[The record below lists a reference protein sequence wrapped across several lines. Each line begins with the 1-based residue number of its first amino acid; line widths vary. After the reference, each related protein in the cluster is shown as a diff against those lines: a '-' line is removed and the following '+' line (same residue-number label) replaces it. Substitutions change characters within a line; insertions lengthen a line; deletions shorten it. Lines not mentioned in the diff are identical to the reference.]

1 MGDCSGI
8 TPESPGAG
16 SCKHGDVTEATATP
30 SRNLPNRST
39 NDRVVAGVCA
49 GLARAVGVDPPV
61 VRIAAIVLGITGT
74 GAVLYLLG
82 WAILPSGPTP
92 EPVEGDAPEV
102 RRGVGLALVVLGVV
116 LTQNAA
122 GAGLPGELVWPV
134 VVVGIGVGVVVWQ
147 VQPQLEATRSEAFRI
162 AAGIVV
168 VGAGITA
175 LIAGNLSFEVIR
187 SSILAT
193 SLVLGGVALIIGPW
207 IAVLMRERT
216 EERRR
221 RLHADA
227 RADMA
232 AHLHDSV
239 LQTFALIQRTD
250 DPKVIAQLAR
260 QQERELR
267 RWLYADSDDPAATTL
282 KNSVDRI
289 AGVVEDRFDV
299 SVEQVVVGD
308 VALDTTLEALMGA
321 MGEAVTNA
329 AKWSGCDQ
337 VSVYAEVE
345 DDGVRVFVRDTGAGF
360 DSDAVAE
367 DRLGVRESIVGRME
381 RVGGTV
387 DIRSARGE
395 GTEIEL
401 FAPLVGVVRRDT
413 V

>member
-1 MGDCSGI
+1 VCSCDDGVV
-8 TPESPGAG
+8 PETSDAPN
-16 SCKHGDVTEATATP
+16 
-30 SRNLPNRST
+30 RNLPNRST

-49 GLARAVGVDPPV
+49 GLARSVGVDPPV

-74 GAVLYLLG
+74 GAFLYLVG
-82 WAILPSGPTP
+82 WLLMPAGITA
-92 EPVEGDAPEV
+92 EPDDHDSPEV
-102 RRGVGLALVVLGVV
+102 RRGVGLGLIVLGVV
-116 LTQNAA
+116 LTQSAA
-122 GAGLPGELVWPV
+122 GLGFPGEVVWPV

-162 AAGIVV
+162 AAGIIV

-175 LIAGNLSFEVIR
+175 LIAGNVSFDVIR
-187 SSILAT
+187 SSVFAT
-193 SLVLGGVALIIGPW
+193 TLVLGGVALIVGPW

-250 DPKVIAQLAR
+250 DPRVIAQLAR

-282 KNSVDRI
+282 KNAVDRI
-289 AGVVEDRFDV
+289 AGIVEDRFDV
-299 SVEQVVVGD
+299 SVETVVVGD
-308 VALDTTLEALMGA
+308 IALDTTLEALMGA
-321 MGEAVTNA
+321 MGEAATNA
-329 AKWSGCDQ
+329 AKWSGCEQ
-337 VSVYAEVE
+337 VSVFAEVE

-360 DSDAVAE
+360 DPDAVAE

-387 DIRSARGE
+387 EIRSAKGD
-395 GTEIEL
+395 GTEVEL
-401 FAPLVGVVRRDT
+401 FAPLVGASRRDT

>member
-1 MGDCSGI
+1 V
-8 TPESPGAG
+8 PEASAV
-16 SCKHGDVTEATATP
+16 SN
-30 SRNLPNRST
+30 RNLPNRST

-74 GAVLYLLG
+74 GALLYLIG
-82 WAILPSGPTP
+82 WLILPPGITP
-92 EPVEGDAPEV
+92 EPEGADASEV
-102 RRGVGLALVVLGVV
+102 RRGLGLGLIVLGVV
-116 LTQNAA
+116 LTQDAL
-122 GAGLPGELVWPV
+122 GLGFPPEVVWPV
-134 VVVGIGVGVVVWQ
+134 VVVGLGVGVVVWQ
-147 VQPQLEATRSEAFRI
+147 VQPQLEATRTEAFRI
-162 AAGIVV
+162 AAGILV

-175 LIAGNLSFEVIR
+175 LIAGNVSFEVIR
-187 SSILAT
+187 SSLLAT
-193 SLVLGGVALIIGPW
+193 TLVLGGVALIVGPW
-207 IAVLMRERT
+207 MAVLMRERA

-250 DPKVIAQLAR
+250 DPKMIAQLAR

-267 RWLYADSDDPAATTL
+267 RWLYADSDDPAATTV
-282 KNSVDRI
+282 KNAVDRV

-299 SVEQVVVGD
+299 AVQTVVVGD

-321 MGEAVTNA
+321 MGEAATNA

-337 VSVYAEVE
+337 VSVFAEVE

-360 DSDAVAE
+360 DPEAVAE
-367 DRLGVRESIVGRME
+367 DRLGLRESIIGRME

-387 DIRSARGE
+387 DIRSSPGD
-395 GTEIEL
+395 GTEVEL
-401 FAPLVGVVRRDT
+401 FAPLVGAVRRDT

>member
-1 MGDCSGI
+1 
-8 TPESPGAG
+8 
-16 SCKHGDVTEATATP
+16 
-30 SRNLPNRST
+30 
-39 NDRVVAGVCA
+39 
-49 GLARAVGVDPPV
+49 V

-74 GAVLYLLG
+74 GAVLYALG
-82 WAILPSGPTP
+82 WLLLPSGPTP
-92 EPVEGDAPEV
+92 EPEASVAPEV
-102 RRGVGLALVVLGVV
+102 RRGVGLGLIVLGVV
-116 LTQNAA
+116 LSQNAL
-122 GAGLPGELVWPV
+122 GLGLPPEVVWPV

-147 VQPQLEATRSEAFRI
+147 VKPQLEATRSEAFRI
-162 AAGIVV
+162 AAGIIV

-175 LIAGNLSFEVIR
+175 LIAGNLSFEVVR
-187 SSILAT
+187 SSFLAT
-193 SLVLGGVALIIGPW
+193 TLVLGGVALIVGPW

-282 KNSVDRI
+282 KNAVDRI

-299 SVEQVVVGD
+299 SVETVVVGD
-308 VALDTTLEALMGA
+308 IALDTSLEALMGA
-321 MGEAVTNA
+321 MGEAATNA
-329 AKWSGCDQ
+329 AKWSGCEQ
-337 VSVYAEVE
+337 ISVFAEVE
-345 DDGVRVFVRDTGAGF
+345 DDGIRAFVRDTGAGF
-360 DSDAVAE
+360 DTDAVAE

-381 RVGGTV
+381 RVGGIV
-387 DIRSARGE
+387 EIRSALGD
-395 GTEIEL
+395 GTEVEL
-401 FAPLVGVVRRDT
+401 FVPLVGASRRDT

>member
-1 MGDCSGI
+1 MF
-8 TPESPGAG
+8 
-16 SCKHGDVTEATATP
+16 P
-30 SRNLPNRST
+30 SRNRRRSCDHGEVSEAPALPSQNLPRRST

-74 GAVLYLLG
+74 GGLLYLIG
-82 WAILPSGPTP
+82 WMVLPAGATP
-92 EPVEGDAPEV
+92 EPEEQDAPEV
-102 RRGVGLALVVLGVV
+102 RRGFGLALVVVGMV
-116 LTQNAA
+116 LTQHSL
-122 GAGLPGELVWPV
+122 GLGFPPAVVWPV
-134 VVVGIGVGVVVWQ
+134 VIVGIGVGVVVWQ
-147 VQPQLEATRSEAFRI
+147 VKPQLEATRSEAARI
-162 AAGIVV
+162 GAGIVV

-187 SSILAT
+187 SSLLAT
-193 SLVLGGVALIIGPW
+193 TLVLGGVALIIGPW

-239 LQTFALIQRTD
+239 LQTFALIQRTA
-250 DPKVIAQLAR
+250 DPVVIAQLAR

-282 KNSVDRI
+282 KNSVDRV
-289 AGVVEDRFDV
+289 AGVVESRFDV
-299 SVEQVVVGD
+299 SVETVVVGD
-308 VALDTTLEALMGA
+308 VALDAALEALMGA
-321 MGEAVTNA
+321 MGEAATNG

-345 DDGVRVFVRDTGAGF
+345 DDGVRVFVRDTGTGF
-360 DSDAVAE
+360 DPAAVAD
-367 DRLGVRESIVGRME
+367 DRLGVRESIIGRME
-381 RVGGTV
+381 RVGGSA
-387 DIRSARGE
+387 DIRSAPGG
-395 GTEIEL
+395 GTEVEL
-401 FAPLVGVVRRDT
+401 FAPLVGAARRDT

>member
-1 MGDCSGI
+1 V
-8 TPESPGAG
+8 PEASAV
-16 SCKHGDVTEATATP
+16 SN
-30 SRNLPNRST
+30 RNLPNRST

-74 GAVLYLLG
+74 GALLYLIG
-82 WAILPSGPTP
+82 WLILPPGVTP
-92 EPVEGDAPEV
+92 EPEGADASEV
-102 RRGVGLALVVLGVV
+102 RRGLGLGLIVLGVV
-116 LTQNAA
+116 LTQDAL
-122 GAGLPGELVWPV
+122 GLGFPPEVVWPV
-134 VVVGIGVGVVVWQ
+134 VVVGLGVGVVVWQ
-147 VQPQLEATRSEAFRI
+147 VQPQLEATRTEAFRI
-162 AAGIVV
+162 AAGILV

-175 LIAGNLSFEVIR
+175 LIAGNVSFEVIR
-187 SSILAT
+187 SSLLAT
-193 SLVLGGVALIIGPW
+193 TLVLGGVALIVGPW
-207 IAVLMRERT
+207 MAVLMRERA

-267 RWLYADSDDPAATTL
+267 RWLYADSDDPAATTV
-282 KNSVDRI
+282 KNAVDRV

-299 SVEQVVVGD
+299 AVQTVVVGD

-321 MGEAVTNA
+321 MGEAATNA

-337 VSVYAEVE
+337 VSVFAEVE

-360 DSDAVAE
+360 DPEAVAE
-367 DRLGVRESIVGRME
+367 DRLGLRESIIGRME

-387 DIRSARGE
+387 DIRSSPGD
-395 GTEIEL
+395 GTEVEL
-401 FAPLVGVVRRDT
+401 FAPLVGAVRRDT

>member
-1 MGDCSGI
+1 MVPSRNRGCSCDH
-8 TPESPGAG
+8 G
-16 SCKHGDVTEATATP
+16 SVTEAATAPT
-30 SRNLPNRST
+30 RNLPNRST

-74 GAVLYLLG
+74 GALLYLVG
-82 WAILPSGPTP
+82 WLLLPSGPT
-92 EPVEGDAPEV
+92 VERDGDAAPEL
-102 RRGVGLALVVLGVV
+102 RRGVGLGLIVLGVV
-116 LTQNAA
+116 LTQDAV
-122 GAGLPGELVWPV
+122 GLGLPPEVVWPV
-134 VVVGIGVGVVVWQ
+134 VVVGLGVGVVVWQ
-147 VQPQLEATRSEAFRI
+147 VQPQLGATRSEAVRI
-162 AAGIVV
+162 GAGIAV

-175 LIAGNLSFEVIR
+175 LIAGNLSFDVIR
-187 SSILAT
+187 SGLLAIT
-193 SLVLGGVALIIGPW
+193 LVLGGVALIVGPW

-250 DPKVIAQLAR
+250 DPKTIAHLAR

-282 KNSVDRI
+282 KNAVDRV
-289 AGVVEDRFDV
+289 AAMVEDRFDV
-299 SVEQVVVGD
+299 GVETVVVGD
-308 VALDTTLEALMGA
+308 IPLDTTLEALMGA
-321 MGEAVTNA
+321 VGEATTNA
-329 AKWSGCDQ
+329 AKWSGCEQ

-360 DSDAVAE
+360 EPDAVAE
-367 DRLGVRESIVGRME
+367 DRLGVRESVVGRME

-387 DIRSARGE
+387 EIRSTVGD
-395 GTEIEL
+395 GTEVEL
-401 FAPLVGVVRRDT
+401 FAPLVGPARRDT

>member
-1 MGDCSGI
+1 MVPSR
-8 TPESPGAG
+8 AG
-16 SCKHGDVTEATATP
+16 RRSCEHGDVSEASIVTN
-30 SRNLPNRST
+30 RNLPNRST
-39 NDRVVAGVCA
+39 NERVVAGVCA

-74 GAVLYLLG
+74 GALLYLVG
-82 WAILPSGPTP
+82 WLVMPSGVTP
-92 EPVEGDAPEV
+92 EPEGTDASEV
-102 RRGVGLALVVLGVV
+102 RRGLGLGLIVLGVV
-116 LTQNAA
+116 LTQDAL
-122 GAGLPGELVWPV
+122 GLGFPPEVVWPV
-134 VVVGIGVGVVVWQ
+134 VVVGLGVGVVVWQ
-147 VQPQLEATRSEAFRI
+147 VQPEFEATRTEAVRI
-162 AAGIVV
+162 AAGILV

-175 LIAGNLSFEVIR
+175 LIAGNVSFEVIR
-187 SSILAT
+187 SSLFAT
-193 SLVLGGVALIIGPW
+193 TLVLGGVALIVGPW
-207 IAVLMRERT
+207 MAVLVRERA

-267 RWLYADSDDPAATTL
+267 RWLYADSDDPAATTV
-282 KNSVDRI
+282 KNAVDRV

-299 SVEQVVVGD
+299 AVETVVVGD
-308 VALDTTLEALMGA
+308 IALDTTLEALMGA
-321 MGEAVTNA
+321 MGEAATNA

-337 VSVYAEVE
+337 VSVFAEVE
-345 DDGVRVFVRDTGAGF
+345 DEGVRVFVRDTGAGF
-360 DSDAVAE
+360 DPETVAE
-367 DRLGVRESIVGRME
+367 DRLGLRESIIGRME

-387 DIRSARGE
+387 DIRSSPGD
-395 GTEIEL
+395 GTEVEL
-401 FAPLVGVVRRDT
+401 FAPLVAVPRRDT

>member
-1 MGDCSGI
+1 VS
-8 TPESPGAG
+8 
-16 SCKHGDVTEATATP
+16 EASAPP

-39 NDRVVAGVCA
+39 DDRVVGGVCA

-74 GAVLYLLG
+74 GTLLYLIG
-82 WAILPSGPTP
+82 WMLLPSGPTP
-92 EPVEGDAPEV
+92 EPEGSEAPEV
-102 RRGVGLALVVLGVV
+102 RRGLGLGLIVLGVV
-116 LTQNAA
+116 LTQNAL
-122 GAGLPGELVWPV
+122 GLGLPAEVVWPV

-147 VQPQLEATRSEAFRI
+147 VQPQLEATRREAFRI
-162 AAGIVV
+162 AAGIIV

-175 LIAGNLSFEVIR
+175 LIAGSVSFEVVR
-187 SSILAT
+187 SSLLAT
-193 SLVLGGVALIIGPW
+193 TLVLGGVALIVGPW

-216 EERRR
+216 DERRR

-250 DPKVIAQLAR
+250 DPKVVAQLAR

-267 RWLYADSDDPAATTL
+267 RWLYADSDDPAATTV

-299 SVEQVVVGD
+299 SVETVVVGD
-308 VALDTTLEALMGA
+308 IALDTTLEALMGA
-321 MGEAVTNA
+321 MGEATTNA
-329 AKWSGCDQ
+329 AKWSGCSQ

-345 DDGVRVFVRDTGAGF
+345 DDGVRVFVRDTGSGF
-360 DSDAVAE
+360 DPDAVAE
-367 DRLGVRESIVGRME
+367 DRLGVRESIKGRME

-387 DIRSARGE
+387 EIRSAPGV
-395 GTEIEL
+395 GTEVEL
-401 FAPLVGVVRRDT
+401 FAPLVGATRRDT

>member
-1 MGDCSGI
+1 MVPSRSGRR
-8 TPESPGAG
+8 
-16 SCKHGDVTEATATP
+16 SCEHGDVPEASAV
-30 SRNLPNRST
+30 SNRNLPNRST

-74 GAVLYLLG
+74 GALLYLIG
-82 WAILPSGPTP
+82 WLILPPVVTP
-92 EPVEGDAPEV
+92 EPEGADASEV
-102 RRGVGLALVVLGVV
+102 RRGLGLGLIVLGVV
-116 LTQNAA
+116 LTQDAL
-122 GAGLPGELVWPV
+122 GLGFPPEVVWPV
-134 VVVGIGVGVVVWQ
+134 VVVGLGVGVVVWQ
-147 VQPQLEATRSEAFRI
+147 VQPQLEATRTEAFRI
-162 AAGIVV
+162 AAGILV

-175 LIAGNLSFEVIR
+175 LIAGNVSFEVIR
-187 SSILAT
+187 SSLLAT
-193 SLVLGGVALIIGPW
+193 TLVLGGVALIVGPW
-207 IAVLMRERT
+207 MAVLMRERA

-267 RWLYADSDDPAATTL
+267 RWLYADSDDPAATTV
-282 KNSVDRI
+282 KNAVDRV

-299 SVEQVVVGD
+299 AVQTVVVGD

-321 MGEAVTNA
+321 MGEAATNA

-337 VSVYAEVE
+337 VSVFAEVE

-360 DSDAVAE
+360 DPEAVAE
-367 DRLGVRESIVGRME
+367 DRLGLRESIIGRME

-387 DIRSARGE
+387 DIRSSPGD
-395 GTEIEL
+395 GTEVEL
-401 FAPLVGVVRRDT
+401 FAPLVGAVRRDT

>member
-1 MGDCSGI
+1 MVPSLPGRRSCQHGGVPEAI
-8 TPESPGAG
+8 TVSN
-16 SCKHGDVTEATATP
+16 
-30 SRNLPNRST
+30 RNLPNRST

-74 GAVLYLLG
+74 GAILYLIG
-82 WAILPSGPTP
+82 WLVLPSGVTP
-92 EPVEGDAPEV
+92 EPEDTDASEL
-102 RRGVGLALVVLGVV
+102 RRGLGLGLIVLGVV
-116 LTQNAA
+116 LTQNAL
-122 GAGLPGELVWPV
+122 GLGFPPEVVWPV

-147 VQPQLEATRSEAFRI
+147 VQPQLEATRREALRI

-175 LIAGNLSFEVIR
+175 LIAGNVSFEVVR
-187 SSILAT
+187 SSLLAT
-193 SLVLGGVALIIGPW
+193 TLVLGGVALIVGPW
-207 IAVLMRERT
+207 MAVLVRERS

-250 DPKVIAQLAR
+250 DPKVISQLAR

-267 RWLYADSDDPAATTL
+267 RWLYADSDDPSATTL
-282 KNSVDRI
+282 KNSVERV

-299 SVEQVVVGD
+299 VVERVVVGD
-308 VALDTTLEALMGA
+308 TALDTALEALIGA
-321 MGEAVTNA
+321 MGEAATNA

-345 DDGVRVFVRDTGAGF
+345 DDGVRVFVRDTGVGF
-360 DSDAVAE
+360 DPETVAE
-367 DRLGVRESIVGRME
+367 DRLGLRESIVGRME

-387 DIRSARGE
+387 EIRSAPGAGAE
-395 GTEIEL
+395 VEL
-401 FAPLVGVVRRDT
+401 YAPFVGAARRDT

>member
-1 MGDCSGI
+1 MVPSRDRRR
-8 TPESPGAG
+8 
-16 SCKHGDVTEATATP
+16 SCDHGDVSEATAVP

-39 NDRVVAGVCA
+39 NDRVVGGVCA

-74 GAVLYLLG
+74 GALLYLIG
-82 WAILPSGPTP
+82 WLTLPAGVTP
-92 EPVEGDAPEV
+92 EPEDGDAPEV
-102 RRGVGLALVVLGVV
+102 RRGVGLALIVLGVV
-116 LTQNAA
+116 LTQNSL
-122 GAGLPGELVWPV
+122 GLGFPPEVVWPV

-147 VQPQLEATRSEAFRI
+147 VKPQLEATRTEAFRI

-168 VGAGITA
+168 VGAGISA
-175 LIAGNLSFEVIR
+175 LIAGSVSFEVIR
-187 SSILAT
+187 SSLLAT
-193 SLVLGGVALIIGPW
+193 MLVLGGVALIVGPW

-216 EERRR
+216 DERRR

-267 RWLYADSDDPAATTL
+267 RWLYADSDDPAATTI

-299 SVEQVVVGD
+299 SVETVVVGD
-308 VALDTTLEALMGA
+308 TALDTALEALMGA
-321 MGEAVTNA
+321 MGEAATNA
-329 AKWSGCDQ
+329 AKWSGCSQ
-337 VSVYAEVE
+337 ISVYAEVE

-360 DSDAVAE
+360 DPDAVAE
-367 DRLGVRESIVGRME
+367 DRLGVRESIIGRME

-387 DIRSARGE
+387 EIRSVRGD
-395 GTEIEL
+395 GTEVEL
-401 FAPLVGVVRRDT
+401 FAPLVGASRRDT

>member
-1 MGDCSGI
+1 MTEVTT
-8 TPESPGAG
+8 TPR
-16 SCKHGDVTEATATP
+16 
-30 SRNLPNRST
+30 RNLPNRST
-39 NDRVVAGVCA
+39 DDRVVAGVCA

-74 GAVLYLLG
+74 GAFLYLSG
-82 WAILPSGPTP
+82 WAVLPSGPTP
-92 EPVEGDAPEV
+92 DRADDDTPEV
-102 RRGVGLALVVLGVV
+102 RRGLGLVLIVLGVV
-116 LTQNAA
+116 LAQEAV
-122 GAGLPGELVWPV
+122 GAGLPPAIVWPV
-134 VVVGIGVGVVVWQ
+134 VVVGVGVGVVVWQ
-147 VQPQLEATRSEAFRI
+147 VQPRLRATRSEAFRI

-168 VGAGITA
+168 VGTGITA

-193 SLVLGGVALIIGPW
+193 SLVLGGVALIVGPW
-207 IAVLMRERT
+207 IAVLMRDRAD
-216 EERRR
+216 ERRR

-239 LQTFALIQRTD
+239 LQTFARIQRTD
-250 DPKVIAQLAR
+250 DPRVIAQLAR

-289 AGVVEDRFDV
+289 AGIVEDRFDV
-299 SVEQVVVGD
+299 AVEQVVVGD
-308 VALDTTLEALMGA
+308 VALDMTLEALMGA

-345 DDGVRVFVRDTGAGF
+345 DDGVRVFVRDTGTGF
-360 DSDAVAE
+360 DPGAVAE
-367 DRLGVRESIVGRME
+367 DRLGLRESIVGRME

-387 DIRSARGE
+387 DIRSARGV
-395 GTEIEL
+395 GTEVEL
-401 FAPLVGVVRRDT
+401 FAPLVGAGRRDT